1 MTARKIEAMHAM
13 YGVEPGE
20 KCRDCCNFGSYTQSR
35 TWYKCVA
42 YGDSH
47 GASTDW
53 AGRYTACGL
62 FDIPFENLKTRTM
75 IQMPMHAPRAE
86 MEIADGQIKM
96 EGT

>member
-20 KCRDCCNFGSYTQSR
+20 KCRDCCNFGSYTQYR
-35 TWYKCVA
+35 TWYKCAA
-42 YGDSH
+42 YGDRH

-53 AGRYTACGL
+53 AGRYMACGL
-62 FDIPFENLKTRTM
+62 FNVPFENMKTRTM
-75 IQMPMHAPRAE
+75 IQMLKHAPRSE
-86 MEIADGQIKM
+86 TETVEGQIKM